1 MYTDKVAPGLLQ
13 QEYHVRRTDGQTS
26 RDPAVAV
33 VRHVGP

>member
-13 QEYHVRRTDGQTS
+13 QEYHARRTDGQTS
-26 RDPAVAV
+26 RDLVVAL